1 VDERVPE
8 ALLRANL
15 ELARCLEREGQWRRV
30 AESLP
35 AAEQRRRSSELLERL
50 FDSVHFLLAYMD
62 PQFNFIRVNR
72 AYAAADGRP
81 AEFFI
86 GRNHF
91 ELYPH
96 AENERIFH
104 RAVESGE
111 PHTEFERPFEY
122 PEHPERGITWW
133 DWTVQ
138 PVKGAGGEVEGVVLL
153 LVDVTEK
160 TLARR
165 RLEAL
170 VVDLRRRA
178 VLMERAEDLGQLGY
192 WQDDLRTHEVTWS
205 EGVFRLVGIGAEERF
220 SYGDFER
227 FVERQDWPLLQRIF
241 ADAVAGRIETG
252 ETEVRLRRADTHE
265 ERVVAVRGEVE
276 RDESGAPSYLFW
288 VVKDV
293 TAARQQAQLEELAA
307 HDPLT
312 GAANRRALERFM
324 DRELRRESRHGH
336 SLAVIMFDVDA
347 FKSYNDLYG
356 HQKGDDCLRMITRAI
371 QSRLRRPGD
380 LLVRY
385 GGEEFLVVLPET
397 ELGAARQLAEEMR
410 TAVAG
415 AGLVHTG
422 SPGGGRV
429 TVSAGVAAARARLG
443 GFEALMGDADTA
455 LYRAKARGRNRVET
469 TPE

>member
-15 ELARCLEREGQWRRV
+15 ELARCLEREGQLRSL
-30 AESLP
+30 ADNLP
-35 AAEQRRRSSELLERL
+35 AAGELRRSGELLERL

-62 PQFNFIRVNR
+62 PQFNFVRVNR
-72 AYAAADGRP
+72 AYAVADGRP

-91 ELYPH
+91 DLYPH
-96 AENERIFH
+96 AENERIFRH
-104 RAVESGE
+104 AVAIGE

-122 PEHPERGITWW
+122 PGHPERGVTWW

-138 PVKGAGGEVEGVVLL
+138 PVKGADGEVEGVVLL

-160 TLARR
+160 TRARR

-170 VVDLRRRA
+170 VVELRRRA
-178 VLMERAEDLGQLGY
+178 VLMERAEELGQLGN
-192 WQDDLRTHEVTWS
+192 WQDDLRTHEVAWS
-205 EGVFRLVGIGAEERF
+205 EGVFRLLGIGSEEGF
-220 SYGDFER
+220 GYGDFER
-227 FVERQDWPLLQRIF
+227 FVERQDWPLLRRVF

-252 ETEVRLRRADTHE
+252 ETEVRLRRADTQE
-265 ERVVAVRGEVE
+265 ARVVAVRGEVE
-276 RDESGAPSYLFW
+276 RDESGAPSYIFW
-288 VVKDV
+288 VAKDV
-293 TAARQQAQLEELAA
+293 TATRRQAQLEELAA

-324 DRELRRESRHGH
+324 ERELRRESRHGH
-336 SLAVIMFDVDA
+336 SLAVIMLDVDA

-356 HQKGDDCLRMITRAI
+356 HPKGDECLRMITRAI

-397 ELGAARQLAEEMR
+397 ELGAARQLAEEIR
-410 TAVAG
+410 AAVAD
-415 AGLVHTG
+415 AGLVHAG

-443 GFEALMGDADTA
+443 GFEALMVDADAA